1 MNSIIEKPIEHTN
14 LDITEARASLKY
26 IEALIEIYSD
36 PSRRIP
42 TKVQQILDNN
52 QSPDIYNIPYPFRYH
67 IDRL

>member
-26 IEALIEIYSD
+26 IETLIAD
-36 PSRRIP
+36 PSCRIP

-52 QSPDIYNIPYPFRYH
+52 QLPDIHNIPYPFRYH